1 MSSLKPIA
9 LAANLIQTP
18 HEKDRNDKL
27 IFLERNKVK
36 NLRKIFPI
44 DKMNKYH
51 KTIREKSGFL
61 YSATYDTLKIF
72 FNDCLCLFSKSIG
85 FSDSMINSYKNI
97 RGIWFTNHTIKN
109 IKEDIIKEVS
119 DNLIDET
126 EECS

>member
-44 DKMNKYH
+44 DKMN
-51 KTIREKSGFL
+51 
-61 YSATYDTLKIF
+61 
-72 FNDCLCLFSKSIG
+72 LFSKSIG

-109 IKEDIIKEVS
+109 IKEEIIKEVS